1 MWVAE
6 LHDVAS
12 HLFLRLSH
20 ISKVIRNVHC
30 APSTQRWERLE
41 LFGSF
46 GTLSANLKRKKNDGV
61 NRSFSMN
68 PIQPIFISYG
78 TCGLTHGFKMVFN
91 LAETVET
98 FKSYNCSSRCPCWQ
112 LSKSL
117 LVCREPGHA
126 LCQQVM
132 VFNQRLSVISSA
144 WNDLKITSQG
154 CEESISSFQVSFL
167 AKWAWMMKLI
177 ISIYSAISVALA
189 EL

>member
-1 MWVAE
+1 MLPAIC
-6 LHDVAS
+6 
-12 HLFLRLSH
+12 FCGCH
-20 ISKVIRNVHC
+20 ISPRSSGTRIVHL
-30 APSTQRWERLE
+30 QRRGENDWSCLDRLGP
-41 LFGSF
+41 FQPTSNG
-46 GTLSANLKRKKNDGV
+46 KNDGV

-91 LAETVET
+91 LVETFET

-112 LSKSL
+112 FSKRL

-126 LCQQVM
+126 LRQQVM
-132 VFNQRLSVISSA
+132 VFNQRLSVIPSA

-177 ISIYSAISVALA
+177 ISIYSAILVTLA
-189 EL
+189 ELWRL